1 MSDSIQMP
9 VSIAKG
15 LAKAQ
20 IYARGVS
27 KSGQNKAPGAG
38 GYFYATSEDIIVEAR
53 RALAEGGG
61 IFFSS
66 VGWDYEPIDGGP
78 ARTKTDGAK
87 TKTLATTSARV
98 IVRYRLISIDTGE
111 TYYDSASAPVV
122 PDFGRPDDKASFGT
136 LTECIAYTLR
146 GLLNLPRGVEGA
158 IDMNQ
163 RDDSQFVPS
172 NQRDDTDPPS
182 DRPSADRR
190 ADYTPRDERPP
201 SDRPSAEVP
210 RSGARAAA
218 DRAVEA
224 QTRGPVAQVP
234 TYDPAHLALCD
245 DFVRRARIA
254 DIGEGR
260 EEPADI
266 HDLILKSDLPKP
278 LRDQALVAVY
288 RRASEI
294 VDDPD
299 VLDGWIRAALSAAL
313 DEGQKATLR
322 ACFAAA
328 DERISKLP
336 PIDAAA

>member
-1 MSDSIQMP
+1 MSDPAIQMP
-9 VSIAKG
+9 KSIAIG
-15 LAKAQ
+15 LVKAQ
-20 IYARGVS
+20 AYARGVE
-27 KSGQNKAPGAG
+27 KLGKNTQGR
-38 GYFYATSEDIIVEAR
+38 GYAYARSEDII
-53 RALAEGGG
+53 AEGRKALIEGG
-61 IFFSS
+61 RIGFA
-66 VGWDYEPIDGGP
+66 VLGWGFEPAGETGP
-78 ARTKTDGAK
+78 ARTKVKDGE
-87 TKTLATTSARV
+87 TKTLATASGR
-98 IVRYRLISIDTGE
+98 INVRYVLVSLDEGDVYHDT
-111 TYYDSASAPVV
+111 TSAPVV
-122 PDFGRPDDKASFGT
+122 PEFGRPDDKAEYGALT
-136 LTECIAYTLR
+136 LCHAYTLR
-146 GLLNLPRGVEGA
+146 GLLDLPRGVEGEVD
-158 IDMNQ
+158 INQ
-163 RDDSQFVPS
+163 RDDGDP
-172 NQRDDTDPPS
+172 DDDP
-182 DRPSADRR
+182 RDRR
-190 ADYTPRDERPP
+190 ADYAPRDERPP
-201 SDRPSAEVP
+201 SDRPSAEAP

-234 TYDPAHLALCD
+234 THDPAHLALCN
-245 DFVRRARIA
+245 DFVRRARVA

-322 ACFAAA
+322 ECFAAA

>member
-1 MSDSIQMP
+1 MSDSTQSP
-9 VSIAKG
+9 DIAALAG
-15 LAKAQ
+15 ALAKAQ
-20 IYARGVS
+20 AEIDDARMSAWNPHFKKRYADLSDVWIACRAALTKHGLSVVQLPRS
-27 KSGQNKAPGAG
+27 ADKIVTVRTVLMHSSGQWIAGELSAPADKWTPQGIGSAVT
-38 GYFYATSEDIIVEAR
+38 YLR
-53 RALAEGGG
+53 RFGLASAVGIAPRGDDDDGEG
-61 IFFSS
+61 
-66 VGWDYEPIDGGP
+66 DEPGDRG
-78 ARTKTDGAK
+78 
-87 TKTLATTSARV
+87 
-98 IVRYRLISIDTGE
+98 
-111 TYYDSASAPVV
+111 YDS
-122 PDFGRPDDKASFGT
+122 RP
-136 LTECIAYTLR
+136 
-146 GLLNLPRGVEGA
+146 
-158 IDMNQ
+158 
-163 RDDSQFVPS
+163 
-172 NQRDDTDPPS
+172 
-182 DRPSADRR
+182 R
-190 ADYTPRDERPP
+190 ADYAPRDERPP
-201 SDRPSAEVP
+201 SDRPSAEAP

-234 TYDPAHLALCD
+234 THDPAHLALCN
-245 DFVRRARIA
+245 DFVRRARVA

-322 ACFAAA
+322 ECFAAA

>member
-1 MSDSIQMP
+1 MPSNPALYAALATAQASAYGVEKDKTNSYHQYPYASAEAVILEGRKALACADLAFLTVERKFVPTSGLSATASAEDDSAGRP
-9 VSIAKG
+9 GKG
-15 LAKAQ
+15 KPPKTPIGRVEMRYLL
-20 IYARGVS
+20 VH
-27 KSGQNKAPGAG
+27 KSGE
-38 GYFYATSEDIIVEAR
+38 SLEI
-53 RALAEGGG
+53 L
-61 IFFSS
+61 SS
-66 VGWDYEPIDGGP
+66 TY
-78 ARTKTDGAK
+78 
-87 TKTLATTSARV
+87 V
-98 IVRYRLISIDTGE
+98 IPES
-111 TYYDSASAPVV
+111 
-122 PDFGRPDDKASFGT
+122 GRPADKAEAAAVTSD
-136 LTECIAYTLR
+136 LSYTLR
-146 GLLNLPRGVEGA
+146 GLLLLPRGLGEPP
-158 IDMNQ
+158 IDG
-163 RDDSQFVPS
+163 RDD
-172 NQRDDTDPPS
+172 RDDDDP
-182 DRPSADRR
+182 RDRR
-190 ADYTPRDERPP
+190 ADYAPRDERPP
-201 SDRPSAEVP
+201 SDRPSAETP

-234 TYDPAHLALCD
+234 THDPAHLALCN
-245 DFVRRARIA
+245 DFVRRARVA

-288 RRASEI
+288 LRATEI

-322 ACFAAA
+322 ECFAAA

>member
-1 MSDSIQMP
+1 MSDTTQSP
-9 VSIAKG
+9 DIAALAG
-15 LAKAQ
+15 ALAKAQ
-20 IYARGVS
+20 AEIEDARTRAWNPHFEKRYADLSDVWIACRAALTKHGLSVVQLPRS
-27 KSGQNKAPGAG
+27 DDKIVTVRTVLMHSSGQWIAGELSAPADKWTPQGIGGAVT
-38 GYFYATSEDIIVEAR
+38 YLR
-53 RALAEGGG
+53 RFGLASAVGIAPRGDDDDGEG
-61 IFFSS
+61 
-66 VGWDYEPIDGGP
+66 DEPGDRG
-78 ARTKTDGAK
+78 
-87 TKTLATTSARV
+87 
-98 IVRYRLISIDTGE
+98 
-111 TYYDSASAPVV
+111 YDS
-122 PDFGRPDDKASFGT
+122 RP
-136 LTECIAYTLR
+136 
-146 GLLNLPRGVEGA
+146 
-158 IDMNQ
+158 
-163 RDDSQFVPS
+163 
-172 NQRDDTDPPS
+172 
-182 DRPSADRR
+182 R
-190 ADYTPRDERPP
+190 ADYAPRDERPP
-201 SDRPSAEVP
+201 SDRPSAEAP

-234 TYDPAHLALCD
+234 THDPAHLALCN
-245 DFVRRARIA
+245 DFVRRARVA

-322 ACFAAA
+322 DCFAAA